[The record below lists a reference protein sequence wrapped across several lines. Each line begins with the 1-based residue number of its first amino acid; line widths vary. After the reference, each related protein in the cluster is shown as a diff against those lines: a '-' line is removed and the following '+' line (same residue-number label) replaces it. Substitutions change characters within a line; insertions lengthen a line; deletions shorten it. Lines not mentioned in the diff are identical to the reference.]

1 MQTKFPVG
9 SKVFYYD
16 GDDLKVHRTVGTVP
30 KRYQQDSWAHD
41 PKYVWFTSGTRLSV
55 YSVYQDKPTVSIQKG
70 VLEEVQDT
78 LKERGNQN
86 GYDADKERSAAKIA
100 KVFNALTGRD
110 LTEQEAWTFMICLKL
125 VRNQNKPRRDNIV
138 DLIGYAALLG
148 ESQGETI

>member
-1 MQTKFPVG
+1 MQARFPVG
-9 SKVFYYD
+9 SKVFHY
-16 GDDLKVHRTVGTVP
+16 GSNGSKVHCTVGTVP

-41 PKYVWFTSGTRLSV
+41 PKYVWFTNGTWLEVDRA
-55 YSVYQDKPTVSIQKG
+55 YQDKSAVSIQKG

-86 GYDADKERSAAKIA
+86 GYDTGKERSAAKIA

-125 VRNQNKPRRDNIV
+125 VRNQHKPRRDNIV
-138 DLIGYAALLG
+138 DLIGYTALLG
-148 ESQGETI
+148 ESQGEAI

>member
-9 SKVFYYD
+9 TKVFTYD
-16 GDDLKVHRTVGTVP
+16 GDDLKRHWVVGSVP
-30 KRYQQDSWAHD
+30 DRYRESRWAYAD
-41 PKYVWFTSGTRLSV
+41 DIVWFDTGCWYYIYGVYLDTPTPTR
-55 YSVYQDKPTVSIQKG
+55 KG
-70 VLEEVQDT
+70 ILEEVQDT
-78 LKERGNQN
+78 LKERGTQN

-100 KVFNALTGRD
+100 KVFNSLTGRD

-148 ESQGETI
+148 ESQGEAI